1 MRLKITAL
9 FFIII
14 TSLAS
19 CQKEVLGKYYNIEDE
34 KALYY
39 IDFKED
45 GTFFHYYKKGS
56 AKRSHSGK
64 WIQENNKINILNWEE
79 YSAECLEIISGM
91 GKAEFGTTLG
101 NQIFWIRGS
110 FSNNNK
116 YGEVL
121 MKQMSDFA
129 KRLINSLDYQINKN
143 KKEIINISKKKKS
156 NDNNLNIEPI
166 KDFNDITIEP
176 LENENKRLSEIK
188 KDIEN

>member
-1 MRLKITAL
+1 
-9 FFIII
+9 
-14 TSLAS
+14 
-19 CQKEVLGKYYNIEDE
+19 
-34 KALYY
+34 
-39 IDFKED
+39 
-45 GTFFHYYKKGS
+45 
-56 AKRSHSGK
+56 
-64 WIQENNKINILNWEE
+64 
-79 YSAECLEIISGM
+79 M